1 MIDPADTVTRA
12 LPQPT
17 RLQFASETR
26 IYTAI
31 LDRDLLGDWTV
42 MQSWGGK
49 SNQRGGGKV
58 THVESFEAGLKL
70 LQAIAK
76 RRGQH
81 GYRHIKHSATE

>member
-1 MIDPADTVTRA
+1 MIDPADTVTLG

-17 RLQFASETR
+17 RMQFVSETR
-26 IYTAI
+26 VYTVL
-31 LDRDLLGDWTV
+31 LDQDLLGDWTV

-49 SNQRGGGKV
+49 SNRRGGGKV

-81 GYRHIKHSATE
+81 GYNLIK

>member
-26 IYTAI
+26 VYTAI

-42 MQSWGGK
+42 MQSWGGRN
-49 SNQRGGGKV
+49 NQRGGRKV
-58 THVESFEAGLKL
+58 TLVESFEAGLEL

-76 RRGQH
+76 RRGRH
-81 GYRHIKHSATE
+81 GYNQIK